1 MDLIEKLREASK
13 LLGEGFDILSDLESE
28 AETSQT
34 EETTEE
40 IGDIAASLA
49 MVEDRIDALRVRE
62 M

>member
-13 LLGEGFDILSDLESE
+13 LLGEAFDILFDLESE
-28 AETSQT
+28 GETSRT
-34 EETTEE
+34 EEQTEE

-49 MVEDRIDALRVRE
+49 VVEDRIDALRVRE